1 MRNSKHNQNDQDFDQ
16 IIFNRLVAN
25 DFGQPQVMDIPFYKN
40 KALIQITSAIKSIAD
55 ATSPHEFL
63 TAIAQANAFID
74 AALDYEFIDISEKAA
89 WLDQLAKEVRV
100 QRIGEYP

>member
-1 MRNSKHNQNDQDFDQ
+1 MKNLNPQKNDQFDQ
-16 IIFNRLVAN
+16 IIVSRLLAD
-25 DFGQPQVMDIPFYKN
+25 DFAQPQVMDIPFYKN
-40 KALIQITSAIKSIAD
+40 KALAQISSAIKSIAD